1 MSAEVPEAAS
11 AEEQKVSGSREQARE
26 APSRPHRGPGP
37 AGGLLPPRAE
47 GRAGPDAEWVAPVR
61 LGCEGGTLGR
71 RLSAVTLVISANVGR
86 V

>member
-47 GRAGPDAEWVAPVR
+47 GRAGPAPWR
-61 LGCEGGTLGR
+61 WMRSGLR
-71 RLSAVTLVISANVGR
+71 RCASAVKAEPSGGGCR
-86 V
+86 R